1 MNENNR
7 LGAIID
13 RLAEQLGVRNRLKM
27 GSIWELWDDEV
38 GERIKTHTQI
48 VGVKGDTLV
57 VKVDNAVWMYQLVL
71 LKGEIMEKINQRLGK
86 TLIHNIHFKIG
97 KLDKDALQAERT
109 NPQLGSVALP
119 DEEIAKIE
127 GSLSEIEDDKMR
139 DVLCRLMV
147 KDKRLKMSRR
157 RR

>member
-13 RLAEQLGVRNRLKM
+13 KLAEQLGVRNRLKM
-27 GSIWELWDDEV
+27 ESIWELWDDEV
-38 GERIKTHTQI
+38 GERIKTHTQV

-97 KLDKDALQAERT
+97 KLGKDAPQAERT
-109 NPQLGSVALP
+109 NPQLGSTALP

-147 KDKRLKMSRR
+147 KDKKLKMSRR
-157 RR
+157 KR

>member
-13 RLAEQLGVRNRLKM
+13 KLAEQLGVRNRLKM

-109 NPQLGSVALP
+109 NPQLGSAALP

-127 GSLSEIEDDKMR
+127 GSLSEIGDDKMR
-139 DVLCRLMV
+139 DVLRRLMV
-147 KDKRLKMSRR
+147 KDKGLKMSRR